1 MTRRPTLPHGPRG
14 RHGTKHLPVLVSVLA
29 LVPLLLATG
38 PAAHAWTA
46 DGQTCSTAAPIDGR
60 QSLSVQ
66 TAITA
71 TVCQR
76 AGWQRR
82 AGLVAQSQAALDRAQ
97 GRHQPSVTL
106 DAGAGTTTD
115 AGASRSI
122 TARLSWVLFDFG
134 ATSAAVRQGRDA
146 LAATLDEQDAD
157 VLDAVAEAAQRFAAA
172 QVAQGRYD
180 AAALTLRMTQDSL
193 AAAQARQGAG
203 AASVTEQLQAQTA
216 VSQARLDHA
225 RSYHDALITRGALA
239 QAMGLPSGD
248 LQGRLETD
256 DTEAALA
263 LQDVD
268 VRTLVGEARERHPRV
283 LAAQARLRESTVRQ
297 GAIRSERWGTVGLN
311 VSAGRDRLNTDS
323 GSTRPAA
330 AAALTWSI
338 PLLDRADRES
348 RLLDAMGEARVRES
362 RLDDAHRQTETQ
374 VWKEAHT
381 LIGERRALRESRL
394 VLATAEQALKAAG
407 ERFRAGVGGFRD
419 VLSAQGIV
427 TGARVQQIDVE
438 ARLRQAQWRLAAA
451 TGRLGPLG
459 VGPPDVGSR
468 R

>member
-1 MTRRPTLPHGPRG
+1 MTRRPTSTLHG
-14 RHGTKHLPVLVSVLA
+14 HAAVVLA
-29 LVPLLLATG
+29 VMLAPVPALLFASST
-38 PAAHAWTA
+38 AHAWTA
-46 DGQTCSTAAPIDGR
+46 NAQTCSTATPIDGR
-60 QSLSVQ
+60 QPLPIQ

-76 AGWQRR
+76 AGQQRR
-82 AGLVAQSQAALDRAQ
+82 SGLAAQSQAALDRAQ
-97 GRHQPSVTL
+97 GRSLPSLTL
-106 DAGAGTTTD
+106 DAGAGATTD
-115 AGASRSI
+115 ASASRSI

-134 ATSAAVRQGRDA
+134 SASAAVRQGRDA

-157 VLDAVAEAAQRFAAA
+157 VLDAVAEAAQLFAAA

-180 AAALTLRMTQDSL
+180 AAALNLRMTQDSL

-225 RSYHDALITRGALA
+225 RAYHEALIARGALA

-268 VRTLVGEARERHPRV
+268 VRTLVEEARERHPRV
-283 LAAQARLRESTVRQ
+283 LAAQARLRENASRQ
-297 GAIRSERWGTVGLN
+297 NAIRSERWGTVGLSVN
-311 VSAGRDRLNTDS
+311 AGRGLNTDS
-323 GSTRPAA
+323 STRPAA
-330 AAALTWSI
+330 AAALTWSL

-362 RLDDAHRQTETQ
+362 RLDDARRQTETQ
-374 VWKEAHT
+374 VWKESHT

-419 VLSAQGIV
+419 VLSAQGGVI
-427 TGARVQQIDVE
+427 GARVQQIDVE

-459 VGPPDVGSR
+459 VGPSGLGSR